1 MTRISNSTDDK
12 ATSTQK
18 IKFLYSYGGKILPRP
33 TDGKL
38 RYAGGHTRVLA
49 ADRSITFAELM
60 VRFVE
65 LCGSSMTL
73 KCKLPTEDLDVLV
86 TITCDEDL
94 VTIVREYD
102 RFLSSARKDLKI
114 TAVLFPRESLKTISP
129 PPSTVSSLDF
139 SAAMSS
145 FLATGL
151 RCRNPSPAMGFP
163 AGVRKGGSG
172 FRCYDQLA
180 NTRHPC
186 FVPHQNYWRCR

>member
-1 MTRISNSTDDK
+1 MTRISNTTDEN
-12 ATSTQK
+12 AISTQK
-18 IKFLYSYGGKILPRP
+18 IKFLYSYGGKILPRR

-38 RYAGGHTRVLA
+38 RYAGGHTRVLS

-94 VTIVREYD
+94 ATIVREYD
-102 RFLSSARKDLKI
+102 RFSLSTQKDLKI

-129 PPSTVSSLDF
+129 PPSTVSGLDF
-139 SAAMSS
+139 SSAVRIPQP
-145 FLATGL
+145 LIGTG
-151 RCRNPSPAMGFP
+151 RNPSPAIRFP
-163 AGVRKGGSG
+163 AGVGKDGGKV
-172 FRCYDQLA
+172 RCYQLA
-180 NTRHPC
+180 NPRHLY
-186 FVPHQNYWRCR
+186 FVPHQN

>member
-12 ATSTQK
+12 AASTQK

-38 RYAGGHTRVLA
+38 RYAGGHTR
-49 ADRSITFAELM
+49 
-60 VRFVE
+60 
-65 LCGSSMTL
+65 
-73 KCKLPTEDLDVLV
+73 CKLPTEDLDVLV

-102 RFLSSARKDLKI
+102 RFSSSAHKDLKI

-139 SAAMSS
+139 PAAMSS

-151 RCRNPSPAMGFP
+151 RYRNTSLPFGFP
-163 AGVRKGGSG
+163 AGVRKGVGG
-172 FRCYDQLA
+172 VRCYDQLA

-186 FVPHQNYWRCR
+186 FAPHQNYWW